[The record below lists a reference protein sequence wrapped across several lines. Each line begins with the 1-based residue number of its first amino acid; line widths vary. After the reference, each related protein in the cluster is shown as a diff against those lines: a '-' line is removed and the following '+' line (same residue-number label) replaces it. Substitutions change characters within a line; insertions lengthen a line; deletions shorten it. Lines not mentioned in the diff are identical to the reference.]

1 MQRMLEIMKQLVERA
16 YYINLILVHYV
27 KQMFY
32 FDSIMRLFDLLIN
45 YGGYALKVIRE
56 EISCHLTM
64 FYGKKE
70 SRVIF

>member
-1 MQRMLEIMKQLVERA
+1 MD
-16 YYINLILVHYV
+16 YV